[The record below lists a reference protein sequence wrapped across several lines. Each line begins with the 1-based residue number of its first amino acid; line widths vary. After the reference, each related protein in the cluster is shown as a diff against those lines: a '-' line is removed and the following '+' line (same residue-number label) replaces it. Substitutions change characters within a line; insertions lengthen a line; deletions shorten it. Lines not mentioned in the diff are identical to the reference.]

1 MATRQI
7 IALLA
12 YIAKYFPGGVQTLS
26 LGGQM
31 RESMVV
37 PARWT
42 PGLTYPARPTD
53 RLNLD
58 SLFAGIV

>member
-1 MATRQI
+1 MRLLYISIMATRQI

-31 RESMVV
+31 RESRVV
-37 PARWT
+37 PAR
-42 PGLTYPARPTD
+42 
-53 RLNLD
+53 
-58 SLFAGIV
+58 